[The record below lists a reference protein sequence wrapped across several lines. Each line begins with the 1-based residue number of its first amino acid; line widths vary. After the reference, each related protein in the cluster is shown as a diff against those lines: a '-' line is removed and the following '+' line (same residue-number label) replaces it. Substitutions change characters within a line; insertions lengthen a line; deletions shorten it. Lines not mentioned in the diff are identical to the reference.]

1 MPPNRAIETDMPQ
14 AARGSRRTVSS
25 TRLNQIDLL
34 QHNTQWTR
42 QCVLILVVKQTCATK
57 VG

>member
-14 AARGSRRTVSS
+14 ATRGSRRTVSS

-42 QCVLILVVKQTCATK
+42 
-57 VG
+57 